1 MANRYF
7 FSGRNTGIIA
17 DSASAARAK
26 KKRGGDK
33 IVAVHHNITPPKNG
47 GWDRTR
53 RDGRS
58 QPSHP
63 MARVGGMGLE
73 EVVSVPLLFF

>member
-7 FSGRNTGIIA
+7 FEGRNTGIIA

-33 IVAVHHNITPPKNG
+33 IVAVHKNITPPKNG
-47 GWDRTR
+47 AWDRTR
-53 RDGRS
+53 RDNKSPAESKYGKGRG
-58 QPSHP
+58 QGPP
-63 MARVGGMGLE
+63 RA
-73 EVVSVPLLFF
+73 